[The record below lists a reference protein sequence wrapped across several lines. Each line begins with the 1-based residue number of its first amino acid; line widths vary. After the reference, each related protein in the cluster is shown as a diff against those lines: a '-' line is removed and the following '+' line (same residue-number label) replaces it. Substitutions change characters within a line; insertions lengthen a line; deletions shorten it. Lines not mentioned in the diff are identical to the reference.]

1 MRIWT
6 LIAVLLL
13 SIAWAEAPK
22 RLVLEATAY
31 TSSPRETDRTPY
43 VTATGMRTA
52 LGVIAVSRDLLR
64 TLPYGTRVRLKD
76 LGSVQGR
83 GKGRF
88 DYLFQNRVFVVA
100 DAMHPRMREKLD
112 VWLPDRALALQ
123 FGRRLLEVE
132 VVSYPR

>member
-13 SIAWAEAPK
+13 SIAWAKAPK

-83 GKGRF
+83 GRGRF

-100 DAMHPRMREKLD
+100 DTMHPRMREKLD